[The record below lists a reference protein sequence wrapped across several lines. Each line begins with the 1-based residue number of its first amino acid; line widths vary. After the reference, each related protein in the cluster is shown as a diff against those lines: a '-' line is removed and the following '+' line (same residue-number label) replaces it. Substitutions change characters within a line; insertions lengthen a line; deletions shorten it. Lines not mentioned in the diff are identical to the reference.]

1 MEGIV
6 RGVLIAGE
14 EKIRRLKMTQSCLF
28 EAIIFLS
35 IFNVNFAC
43 IDAVSYMV
51 IMLFAAAALM
61 RFAIPEKN

>member
-1 MEGIV
+1 MEGTV

-28 EAIIFLS
+28 ELITSLS

-51 IMLFAAAALM
+51 IMQFAAVALM
-61 RFAIPEKN
+61 RFVIPEKN

>member
-14 EKIRRLKMTQSCLF
+14 EKISRLKMTQSCLF

-43 IDAVSYMV
+43 IDAVPYTV
-51 IMLFAAAALM
+51 IMQFAAVALM
-61 RFAIPEKN
+61 RFVIPEKN

>member
-35 IFNVNFAC
+35 IFNVNFFPEAL
-43 IDAVSYMV
+43 V
-51 IMLFAAAALM
+51 ILFKIS
-61 RFAIPEKN
+61 FASQ